1 MVISSELL
9 HSNHSL
15 RPRPNSHREQ
25 APHFRT
31 LMCYPIWL
39 ELIAYEPYITL
50 PYGPFDMKNRL
61 SRSVACPRG
70 FHPIHECLKYVYTK
84 FLFSEAFKF
93 VDIPFTNKYE
103 WNTMVDYSPV
113 DRMIYAWD
121 RGHQITYNL
130 TIELQN

>member
-1 MVISSELL
+1 MTGLTI
-9 HSNHSL
+9 
-15 RPRPNSHREQ
+15 
-25 APHFRT
+25 
-31 LMCYPIWL
+31 Y
-39 ELIAYEPYITL
+39 
-50 PYGPFDMKNRL
+50 L
-61 SRSVACPRG
+61 S
-70 FHPIHECLKYVYTK
+70 
-84 FLFSEAFKF
+84 LFSEAFKF